1 MKEHCFHIM
10 FVLHAYHLDH
20 CFKVINCPS
29 LMSHYA
35 AVLLVTGLT
44 CFLCR
49 INLLYNLPVHLKL
62 WKIDM
67 LSLCEKKVFDWAIF
81 FYFLFIYYFWN
92 CIFGPPACLQVLLW
106 LWEYCASHSVID
118 FSTNGYRDC
127 QKSCLEGN
135 TMRYG

>member
-81 FYFLFIYYFWN
+81 FISYLFITSG
-92 CIFGPPACLQVLLW
+92 IASLDLQLACKCCCGCGNTVLLTRW
-106 LWEYCASHSVID
+106 LISALMGTGTVRSPV
-118 FSTNGYRDC
+118 
-127 QKSCLEGN
+127 
-135 TMRYG
+135 